1 MCAKAVVTGA
11 SNGIGL
17 ELARLLARDGY
28 DLLLVARSEER
39 LKEVSEELNR
49 EFGVKAEYLPAD
61 LTQADSCERIFEA
74 AGKETDI
81 LINNAGFGDYGRF
94 ATCDW
99 KKQEKMIE
107 LNVLALS
114 HLTHLFL
121 PKMIEKGKGRILN
134 LASVA
139 SFEPGPLMS
148 VYYATKAY
156 VLSFTEAL
164 ASELKKTGVTAH
176 ALCPG
181 PTNTG
186 FSKAAG
192 AQKTNVFKESSSAS
206 ASKVAAYGYRK
217 MMKGKTVIVCGIGF
231 KFLVFAV
238 RILPRSAVRKIVMM
252 IQSKSLEE

>member
-28 DLLLVARSEER
+28 DILLVARSEGR
-39 LKEVSEELNR
+39 LKAITEELIK
-49 EFGVKAEYLPAD
+49 EFGVRIEYLPAD
-61 LTQADSCERIFEA
+61 LTEPGSCEKIYET
-74 AGKETDI
+74 AGEGI
-81 LINNAGFGDYGRF
+81 EMLINNAGFGDYGRF
-94 ATCDW
+94 VDCDW

-107 LNVLALS
+107 LNILALS

-121 PKMIEKGKGRILN
+121 PKMIENGRGRILN

-164 ASELKKTGVTAH
+164 STELKRTGVTAH

-192 AQKTNVFKESSSAS
+192 AQKTNIFKESSSAS
-206 ASKVAAYGYRK
+206 ATKVATYGYRK
-217 MMKGKTVIVCGIGF
+217 MLKGKTVIVCGIRF
-231 KFLVFAV
+231 KLLLFAV
-238 RILPRSAVRKIVMM
+238 RILPRSLVRTMVMS
-252 IQSKSLEE
+252 IQNRSLEK